1 MLTVGLFGYYYET
14 PYGRDVRSR
23 IMIKGLKRNGVN
35 VIDVRSRAS
44 NAPLSLLDR
53 ARMLKDGL
61 NALREADVILVGW
74 PAWKAIY
81 PAKVLSKLLGKPVI
95 ADAFVSLYDTEVFD
109 RGNVRSGSI
118 KALQLYLEDK
128 ALCELADHVLLDT
141 EEHIK
146 YFSETF
152 HVPHKKFSAIYV
164 GSDDDYFYPREE
176 VEDNTFLVT
185 FHGSFIPLHGIEHI
199 IRAMKLLE
207 AHDDIR
213 CEILGSGQTYG
224 YVSELAKALRLRNVI
239 FHRKFLKY
247 EELPSFIAK
256 ADVCLGIFGVTP
268 KARRVV
274 PTKVYDILAMKK
286 PLITGGTPAIREAGI
301 VDRRHALL
309 VELGNP
315 RALADAILE
324 LKDDERLRRRIAEGG
339 YALFKEKFTPKAI
352 GERLKNILE
361 EVRLFKYTEKQDGG
375 GRVHPI

>member
-1 MLTVGLFGYYYET
+1 MFGYYYEMA
-14 PYGRDVRSR
+14 YGRDVRSR
-23 IMIKGLKRNGVN
+23 ILIKGLRRNGIN

-44 NAPLSLLDR
+44 NVPPSLLDR

-61 NALREADVILVGW
+61 KALREADVILVGW
-74 PAWKAIY
+74 PAWRAVY
-81 PAKVLSKLLGKPVI
+81 PAKLLSKLLSKPLIV
-95 ADAFVSLYDTEVFD
+95 DAFISLYDTEVFD
-109 RGNVRSGSI
+109 RKRVREVSI
-118 KALQLYLEDK
+118 EALRLYLKDK
-128 ALCELADHVLLDT
+128 VLCELADHVLLDT

-152 HVPHKKFSAIYV
+152 HVPRKKFSAIYV
-164 GSDDDYFYPREE
+164 GSDDDYFYPKEE
-176 VEDNTFLVT
+176 VENNVFLVT

-199 IRAMKLLE
+199 IRAMKLLG

-224 YVSELAKALRLRNVI
+224 YVSELAKALRLKNVI

-268 KARRVV
+268 KAKRVV
-274 PTKVYDILAMKK
+274 PTKVYDVLAMKK
-286 PLITGGTPAIREAGI
+286 PLITGDTPAIREAGI

-309 VELGNP
+309 VEPGNP
-315 RALADAILE
+315 KALAGAILE
-324 LKDDERLRRRIAEGG
+324 LKEDKRLRRRIAEGG

-352 GERLKNILE
+352 GERLKEVIE
-361 EVRLFKYTEKQDGG
+361 EVASRGQ
-375 GRVHPI
+375 RS

>member
-1 MLTVGLFGYYYET
+1 MSAL
-14 PYGRDVRSR
+14 
-23 IMIKGLKRNGVN
+23 KGV
-35 VIDVRSRAS
+35 DA
-44 NAPLSLLDR
+44 
-53 ARMLKDGL
+53 
-61 NALREADVILVGW
+61 ILVGW
-74 PAWKAIY
+74 PAWRAVY
-81 PAKVLSKLLGKPVI
+81 PAKLLSKLLGKPLIV
-95 ADAFVSLYDTEVFD
+95 DAFISLYDTEVFD
-109 RGNVRSGSI
+109 RKRVREGSI
-118 KALQLYLEDK
+118 EALRLYLKDK
-128 ALCELADHVLLDT
+128 VLCELADHVLLDT
-141 EEHIK
+141 KEHIK

-152 HVPHKKFSAIYV
+152 HVPRKKFSAIYV

-176 VEDNTFLVT
+176 VENKVFLVT

-224 YVSELAKALRLRNVI
+224 YVSQLARTLRLRNVI

-247 EELPSFIAK
+247 EELPNFIAR

-268 KARRVV
+268 KAKRVV
-274 PTKVYDILAMKK
+274 PTKVYDVLAMKK
-286 PLITGGTPAIREAGI
+286 PLITGDTPAIREVGI

-309 VELGNP
+309 VEPGNP

-352 GERLKNILE
+352 GKRLKEVIE
-361 EVRLFKYTEKQDGG
+361 EVASKGQRS
-375 GRVHPI
+375 

>member
-1 MLTVGLFGYYYET
+1 MFGYYYET
-14 PYGRDVRSR
+14 PYGRDVRSC

-35 VIDVRSRAS
+35 IIDVRSRAS

-53 ARMLKDGL
+53 AKMLKNGL
-61 NALREADVILVGW
+61 NTLREADVILVGW

-81 PAKVLSKLLGKPVI
+81 PAKVLSKFLSKSVI
-95 ADAFVSLYDTEVFD
+95 ADAFVSLYDTEVLKY
-109 RGNVRSGSI
+109 V
-118 KALQLYLEDK
+118 EDK
-128 ALCELADHVLLDT
+128 VLCELADHVLLDT

-152 HVPHKKFSAIYV
+152 HVPRKKFSAIYV
-164 GSDDDYFYPREE
+164 GSDDDYFYPRGKEE
-176 VEDNTFLVT
+176 DDIFLRT
-185 FHGSFIPLHGIEHI
+185 FHGTFIPLHGVDCIVK
-199 IRAMKLLE
+199 AMKLLE
-207 AHDDIR
+207 AHDDIK

-224 YVSELAKALRLRNVI
+224 YVSQLARTLRLRNVI

-268 KARRVV
+268 KAKRVV
-274 PTKVYDILAMKK
+274 PTKVYDVLAMKK
-286 PLITGGTPAIREAGI
+286 PLITGDTPAIKEVGI

-309 VELGNP
+309 VEPGNP

-352 GERLKNILE
+352 GKRLKEVIE
-361 EVRLFKYTEKQDGG
+361 EVASRGE
-375 GRVHPI
+375 RS